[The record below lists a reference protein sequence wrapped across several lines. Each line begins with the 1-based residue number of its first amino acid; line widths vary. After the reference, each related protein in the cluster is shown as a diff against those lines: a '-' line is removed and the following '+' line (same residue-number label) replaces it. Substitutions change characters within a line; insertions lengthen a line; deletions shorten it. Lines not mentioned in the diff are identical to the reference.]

1 MTNLSSLPVFW
12 RVVTLGNSLS
22 NTATTAIWR
31 LLTEKM
37 KRMEKLPKTKSW
49 KKSGTVFEHRFRVF
63 SHSHRAV
70 VVSRS
75 GAESKEFTTAAQL
88 VDLVSPTGPNS
99 SLYLAL
105 VLDFLSRVML
115 NLLNL
120 RSFTCIPQCSK
131 KPPRVLAFLDLLL
144 SISQSKQI

>member
-1 MTNLSSLPVFW
+1 MASVDGEN
-12 RVVTLGNSLS
+12 
-22 NTATTAIWR
+22 
-31 LLTEKM
+31 EKNGETSENEELEEI
-37 KRMEKLPKTKSW
+37 R
-49 KKSGTVFEHRFRVF
+49 
-63 SHSHRAV
+63 
-70 VVSRS
+70 
-75 GAESKEFTTAAQL
+75 SKEFTTAALL